1 MSPSTQPRQ
10 SLSTANLVSGGIG
23 GLIVLVLGA
32 ILIAT
37 GVIDTGKTERT
48 VVRQPAL
55 ANTSDAKSGSSDG
68 TPRTVSD
75 IYKREGRGV
84 VFIEA
89 RGVSEDSI
97 FGTGQQGDAT
107 GSGFLV
113 DKNGTILTN
122 AHVVEGSS
130 DVTVRLSQDGPQI
143 KADVKGRDP
152 SSDLAV
158 LKVKPSD
165 VSGVAPVPLGNSD
178 TAQVG
183 DPVVAIGNPFGFART
198 VTTGIV
204 SAKARQITAPNGFP
218 IRNVL
223 QTDASINPGNSGG
236 PLMDATGKVVGIN
249 SQIAT
254 GGGQGS
260 VGIAFAIPINTA
272 KQLLP
277 RLEKGGQIQR
287 AYLGVEMAPVTA
299 QVAKE
304 LKLPVSSGAL
314 IQSVVPN
321 GPAKKAGLHGG
332 SGAQS
337 GGISRG
343 GDVIVTVAGKQVKT
357 PDDVANAIATKKP
370 GDKVQVEYYRDND
383 KKTATVTL
391 GKRPASLQNSSSQGN
406 GGGGN
411 GDGLIPLP

>member
-10 SLSTANLVSGGIG
+10 SIWSNLVSGGIG

-32 ILIAT
+32 GLIAT

-55 ANTSDAKSGSSDG
+55 SSTSDTKADSAGG
-68 TPRTVSD
+68 GRTVAD

-84 VFIEA
+84 VFVEA

-97 FGTGQQGDAT
+97 FGSGQQGDAT

-113 DKNGTILTN
+113 DKDGTILTN

-130 DVTVRLSQDGPQI
+130 DVSVRLSQDGPQI
-143 KADVKGRDP
+143 KAAVKGRDP

-158 LKVKPSD
+158 LKDKPSD
-165 VSGVAPVPLGNSD
+165 VSGVAPVPLGNSNA
-178 TAQVG
+178 AQVG

-236 PLMDATGKVVGIN
+236 PLMDAGGRVIGIN

-277 RLEKGGQIQR
+277 RLEKGGKIER
-287 AYLGVEMAPVTA
+287 SYLGVEMAQVTP
-299 QVAKE
+299 QIAKE
-304 LKLPVSSGAL
+304 LKLPVKAGAL

-321 GPAKKAGLHGG
+321 GPAQRAGLHGG
-332 SGAQS
+332 SGGQS
-337 GGISRG
+337 GGVSRG
-343 GDVIVTVAGKQVKT
+343 GDVIVSVAGKEVKT
-357 PDDVANAIATKKP
+357 PDDVANAIASKKP
-370 GDKVQVEYYRDND
+370 GDKVQVEYYRGDA
-383 KKTATVTL
+383 KKTASVTL
-391 GKRPASLQNSSSQGN
+391 GKRPSSLQNSSSQGN
-406 GGGGN
+406 GGNG

>member
-1 MSPSTQPRQ
+1 MSPSTEPRT
-10 SLSTANLVSGGIG
+10 SSSTGNLIAGALG
-23 GLIVLVLGA
+23 GLIVAILGA

-37 GVIDTGKTERT
+37 GVIDTGKTERQ
-48 VVRQPAL
+48 VIRQPAI
-55 ANTSDAKSGSSDG
+55 ANTGATDASANSSQTG
-68 TPRTVSD
+68 RTVAQ

-84 VFIEA
+84 VFVEA
-89 RGVSEDSI
+89 RGVTQDSI
-97 FGTGQQGDAT
+97 FGSGQQGDAT

-122 AHVVEGSS
+122 AHVVEGSNS
-130 DVTVRLSQDGPQI
+130 VTVRLTEDGPQI
-143 KADVKGRDP
+143 DATVKGRDP

-165 VSGVAPVPLGNSD
+165 VSNVNPVPLGNSNS
-178 TAQVG
+178 AQVG

-236 PLMDATGKVVGIN
+236 PLMDANGRVIGIN

-299 QVAKE
+299 QIAKQ
-304 LKLPVSSGAL
+304 LNLPVKQGAL

-321 GPAKKAGLHGG
+321 GPAKKAGLRGG
-332 SGAQS
+332 SGS
-337 GGISRG
+337 TGGIAAG
-343 GDVIVTVAGKQVKT
+343 GDLIVKVAGRDVKT
-357 PDDVANAIATKKP
+357 PDDVANAIAGKRP
-370 GDKVQVEYYRDND
+370 GDKVSVEYYRGND
-383 KKTATVTL
+383 RKTANVTL
-391 GKRPASLQNSSSQGN
+391 GKRPAKLQNSTS

-411 GDGLIPLP
+411 GLIPLP